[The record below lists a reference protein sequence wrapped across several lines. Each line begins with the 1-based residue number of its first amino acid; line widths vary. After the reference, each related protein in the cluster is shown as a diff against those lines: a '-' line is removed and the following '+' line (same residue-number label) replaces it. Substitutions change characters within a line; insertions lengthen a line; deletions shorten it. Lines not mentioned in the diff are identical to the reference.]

1 MEVRKTWKNW
11 YRYVAGVTG
20 GGIGAIAGLAIA
32 AGGVYY
38 LGFDAG
44 GNCEC
49 NYLSQLM
56 HKHMGDEMYK
66 EVATSMNDEINQN
79 FEKMNRK

>member
-11 YRYVAGVTG
+11 YRYVAGVIG

-32 AGGVYY
+32 AWGVYY

-66 EVATSMNDEINQN
+66 EVATSMNNEINQN
-79 FEKMNRK
+79 FEKVNRK

>member
-32 AGGVYY
+32 AWGVYC

-66 EVATSMNDEINQN
+66 EVATSMNDKINQN

>member
-32 AGGVYY
+32 AWGVYY

-44 GNCEC
+44 GNREC

-66 EVATSMNDEINQN
+66 EVATSMNNEINQN
-79 FEKMNRK
+79 FEKVNRK

>member
-32 AGGVYY
+32 AWGVYY

-44 GNCEC
+44 ANCEC

-66 EVATSMNDEINQN
+66 EVVTSVNDEINQN

>member
-11 YRYVAGVTG
+11 YRYVADVTG

-32 AGGVYY
+32 AWGVYY

-66 EVATSMNDEINQN
+66 EVATSINDEINQN

>member
-1 MEVRKTWKNW
+1 MEVRKTWKKW

-32 AGGVYY
+32 AWGVYY

>member
-1 MEVRKTWKNW
+1 M
-11 YRYVAGVTG
+11 TG

-32 AGGVYY
+32 AWGVYY

-66 EVATSMNDEINQN
+66 EVATSMNNEINQN
-79 FEKMNRK
+79 FEKVNRK

>member
-1 MEVRKTWKNW
+1 MEVHKTWKNW
-11 YRYVAGVTG
+11 YRYVAGVTD

-32 AGGVYY
+32 AWGVYC

>member
-32 AGGVYY
+32 AWGVYC

-44 GNCEC
+44 G

>member
-11 YRYVAGVTG
+11 YRYVASVTG

-32 AGGVYY
+32 AWGVYY

>member
-32 AGGVYY
+32 AWGVYY

-66 EVATSMNDEINQN
+66 EVASSMNDEINQN
-79 FEKMNRK
+79 FEKMNHK